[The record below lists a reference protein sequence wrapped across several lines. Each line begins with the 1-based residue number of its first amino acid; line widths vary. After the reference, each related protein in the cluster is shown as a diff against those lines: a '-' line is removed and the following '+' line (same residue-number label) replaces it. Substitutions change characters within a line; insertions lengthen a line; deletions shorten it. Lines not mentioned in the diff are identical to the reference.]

1 MPLEV
6 EGVLP
11 SKAYHRSG
19 EAERHTPSRWHSSSS
34 LVEKESEKVKPE
46 LDGSAEEV
54 EEVEVVEEEK
64 KGEASSS

>member
-1 MPLEV
+1 V
-6 EGVLP
+6 AFFF
-11 SKAYHRSG
+11 K
-19 EAERHTPSRWHSSSS
+19 